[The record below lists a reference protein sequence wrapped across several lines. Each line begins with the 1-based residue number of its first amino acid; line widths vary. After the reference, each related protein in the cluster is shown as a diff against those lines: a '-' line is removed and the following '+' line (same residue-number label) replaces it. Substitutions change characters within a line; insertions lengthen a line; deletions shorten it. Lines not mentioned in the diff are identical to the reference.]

1 MTRMTRKFNYG
12 SPVRQCEKALKA
24 IFTPGVSRHEG
35 KRDGTASD
43 RIYSI
48 GTLRAYL
55 SSNIRFAK
63 WVRDHFGERFL
74 GQVTPEMVA
83 AFVKDLH
90 ARDMSHATVNTYIA
104 GIAKLDAGLRAI
116 DWRDKDAPLL
126 VDKELYGRHGDARPQ
141 PYAKDEAQQI
151 VKFIAEKCPDGRVAL
166 AAEAAWRGGL
176 RIQEV
181 AWLRASEISVSG
193 GLLNLDGH
201 STKGG
206 RSRVVP
212 LDDRGRAFF
221 LKLQQMGE
229 HHADGHVFRD
239 RKGLPR
245 ELQRWINRA
254 CRELGIGHSRTH
266 DFRSAYAN
274 QLYER
279 LIVAGA
285 TDRQAR
291 REVANAL
298 GHGRVD
304 VLRHYLRPK

>member
-1 MTRMTRKFNYG
+1 MARETMRKFNYG

-24 IFTPGVSRHEG
+24 IFTPGQSRHTG
-35 KRDGTASD
+35 KRNGTARD

-48 GTLRAYL
+48 GTLRTYL
-55 SSNIRFAK
+55 SSNIRFAR
-63 WVRDHFGERFL
+63 WVRDSFGERFL
-74 GQVTPEMVA
+74 GKVTPEMVT

-90 ARDMSHATVNTYIA
+90 TCDMSHATINAYIA
-104 GIAKLDAGLRAI
+104 GIAKLDAGLRALN
-116 DWRDKDAPLL
+116 WRDKDAPPL
-126 VDKELYGRHGDARPQ
+126 VDKELYGRHGDAQPQ
-141 PYAKDEAQQI
+141 PYNATE
-151 VKFIAEKCPDGRVAL
+151 AEKIIHFIYEHCPDTRLTL
-166 AAEAAWRGGL
+166 AAEVAWRGGL

-181 AWLRASEISVSG
+181 AGLRASEISPTG

-212 LDDRGRAFF
+212 IAECWRDFF
-221 LKLQQMGE
+221 LALRGMGE
-229 HHADGHVFRD
+229 QHADGYVFRD

-274 QLYER
+274 ELYER
-279 LIVAGA
+279 LIAAGA
-285 TDRQAR
+285 NDRQAR

-304 VLRHYLRPK
+304 VLRHYLL